1 MTHQEL
7 YQRIFDHSVRVERF
21 AAPLF
26 DRPSTA
32 SIADQLT
39 RAARSAAANYQ
50 ASNHGRS
57 NADFRSKLTVAL
69 EEADETKH
77 WLQHLTETGLA
88 SGPVLM
94 ALLKES
100 REICKILGASVRTAN
115 QNARA
120 REAARTEPRAP
131 RRRSPR
137 RRPPRVPRQRASED
151 AT

>member
-7 YQRIFDHSVRVERF
+7 YRRMCDLAVRVEQF

-26 DRPSTA
+26 NRPATA

-39 RAARSAAANYQ
+39 RAARGAAANYQ

-77 WLQHLTETGLA
+77 WLQHLVESGLA
-88 SGPVLM
+88 SGAALT

-100 REICKILGASVRTAN
+100 REICRILGASVRTAN

-120 REAARTEPRAP
+120 REAARAERRPQRRRSSGRRRPRAP
-131 RRRSPR
+131 RPR
-137 RRPPRVPRQRASED
+137 PTDD